1 MTLPKKIF
9 PDIQLDSVLY
19 NITLLDMD
27 FINDIIINDQTNTIE
42 GLINQKKKLQFKI
55 QPLIDDQSN
64 NYSSILELNFI
75 ENYDLS
81 FKLDIHD
88 GSNNMTNV
96 DTVPIGEKFIK
107 LVSIMGKSMTL
118 GSFDSNSFF
127 TNFQVTFYLNN

>member
-1 MTLPKKIF
+1 
-9 PDIQLDSVLY
+9 
-19 NITLLDMD
+19 
-27 FINDIIINDQTNTIE
+27 
-42 GLINQKKKLQFKI
+42 
-55 QPLIDDQSN
+55 
-64 NYSSILELNFI
+64 LELNFI